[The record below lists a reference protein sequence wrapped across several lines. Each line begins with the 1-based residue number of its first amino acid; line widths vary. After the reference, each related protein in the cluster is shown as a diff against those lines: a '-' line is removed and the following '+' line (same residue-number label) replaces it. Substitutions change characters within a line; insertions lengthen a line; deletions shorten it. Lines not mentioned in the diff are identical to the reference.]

1 MRKTNDVINRR
12 RKEGQFAQVMH
23 RLRKNKAAM
32 LGLGIVL
39 VLIVLAILSP
49 WIMPYDY
56 TKMDIKNKYASPSA
70 AHWFGCDELG
80 RDIFSRLLYGSRA
93 SLSLGLLATLLSTA
107 IGVVLGSAVGYFGG
121 KVDTVIMRLL
131 DILQAT
137 PGMLLS
143 IAISAALGSG
153 FGNTIIAL

>member
-1 MRKTNDVINRR
+1 MRKSNDVINRR

-107 IGVVLGSAVGYFGG
+107 IGVVLG
-121 KVDTVIMRLL
+121 
-131 DILQAT
+131 
-137 PGMLLS
+137 LS
-143 IAISAALGSG
+143 LIHI
-153 FGNTIIAL
+153 